1 MTQVAKSGGLPLPTQ
16 VEPYPSVRTL
26 QIEAEGDFWRGI
38 IKPKIRLIGRW
49 LEQAGFKPGHRVQ
62 VTCVAPGVIELRS
75 PDAWCLS
82 ETNLPSAPPSDDP
95 F

>member
-1 MTQVAKSGGLPLPTQ
+1 MTQIAGPGGAPPATQAAPYLP
-16 VEPYPSVRTL
+16 VRTL
-26 QIEAEGDFWRGI
+26 QIEAEGDIWRGI

-49 LEQAGFKPGHRVQ
+49 LEQAGFKPGNRVQ

-82 ETNLPSAPPSDDP
+82 ETNLPSAPPTNDP